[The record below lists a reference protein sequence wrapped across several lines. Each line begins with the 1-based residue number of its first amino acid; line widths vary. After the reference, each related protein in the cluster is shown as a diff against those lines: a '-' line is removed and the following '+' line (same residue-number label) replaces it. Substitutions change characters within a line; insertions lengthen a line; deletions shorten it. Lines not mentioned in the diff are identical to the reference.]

1 MDDMPM
7 GFKEVIPDQT
17 YPSKWKEFIIN
28 AGGTQS
34 TLQDIKV
41 PERAG
46 GFSYKDSS
54 KHYTRNRFIYWRITG
69 DVLELV
75 EQSLEINLTGNH
87 VRYKF
92 QDTAVLEGL
101 GIHEAGGGTSVV
113 LLVATVSSVHRLT
126 FPHPDLIHKK
136 DHLSS
141 HHPEMS
147 VPSIFAEASQSAAR
161 DPATFHVINNASTNS
176 MLPHTSASWL
186 SANDDALF
194 ALAYASG
201 SVLLLSMGSSHI
213 GLVTSA
219 ELKQTSVINR
229 LWSGFMPEALR
240 SRAGASGNFG
250 VNFGSGGEVAMGMV
264 MHPIANET
272 FLFCLCRD
280 GRLRMWST
288 AHKECKLATYVLEG
302 TAESG
307 RRLLQGTQNHML
319 RKAVSSDGNTVF
331 LGAYMCFSNEC
342 AFCVLK
348 PVLESGIYQL
358 IRLAT
363 IYAPEH
369 DLVDFQFSQFRLW
382 AVWTVSD
389 GSMLVSSILMELGEG
404 RASAQ
409 RSQDDW
415 EPAILETPPQGLL
428 FPWSPANEE
437 GVDPTTDPRHAYLAH
452 IFHPGRFPL
461 AVIAKALAVYRRV
474 PGGGLVGQPQESI
487 PPAAV
492 LRDRVSM
499 AVDSDIRM
507 ELSGECGEYVA
518 GDEEYREVSMRCWAR
533 LLLCCEQYQEAGA
546 RPMGL
551 VPGDG
556 GLRSPLALIRR
567 SQLSLFRPADALE
580 YLASLD
586 EPASVPPAYFA
597 STPILGKDPQVCS
610 DMCRVVGALAV
621 LEKRLPNGLKAAF
634 ECDLHRLRSPD
645 SAMAHIA
652 HALLCDSSGENV
664 LDPCA
669 PDSFWKCLEDVKNM
683 YAAMLM
689 LLKALTLD
697 HDQPND
703 LILEDPDPSS
713 SRVMMSV
720 NYLFSSQLGISMI
733 AESLHQIAV
742 VRFSMCRNLL
752 LLQHLILECSG
763 DGVGFGGSSGAGS
776 LGPLIDEEHVNGVR
790 SDLIPRTTLLTQAYL
805 LLKWVTE
812 TPCAPN
818 PPPSNSLENSLEQMT
833 LLRESRPSG
842 SRVPMVHAAQGRGGA
857 WTLAELFLA
866 CEGGQ
871 HAHALSLRLLDRG
884 QPSTSLFSCQWHT
897 AMLPYI
903 TLVGQLIWP
912 ISRNFIFPE
921 FLLSSRQYVLIQEY
935 VRLLQSWCEW
945 NSCSR
950 KFMLGVALLIGGGEC
965 DKAYDLVVQAAEGV
979 GTDHFMA
986 SALLQHSSKP
996 QKGLYPNLR
1005 TEVECGGLSA
1015 EEEDP
1020 PPSAR
1025 LLVLYYL
1032 QVIKL
1037 FDQLGYHD
1045 RVIALAKTAITVA
1058 DPHDPDLPTLHS
1070 IMFREHLRLGHW
1082 SEAQEALVS
1091 NPEGDR
1097 RRDCLRQLVTALWE
1111 RGELRTLVN
1120 LPSGVSAAKGRLGG
1134 GWRRGGTIRGEEE
1147 EVETVLEARARAI
1160 DLSGSRTSAGHSYYD
1175 FLYAFH
1181 ITKGNMRKAACVMYE
1196 QAMRLEQEVMG
1207 CRDGGRSWSWAL
1219 DKRARCLLACLNALC
1234 LVQKRYAWIVKPL
1247 PRGEAS
1253 PFQDGSSFEGRT
1265 PKRHRDGEEVLQSRM
1280 KRQVEVLEYK
1290 DIKKEYEVVI
1300 ARLKLI
1306 KYNPDHATVTGLARS
1321 EEELLGE
1328 LAKAGMYDNAL
1339 RLGALLFEG
1348 RTDCEWAV
1356 GILETAASACVRLLP
1371 NGPSS
1376 GFACA
1381 GTEIGGSRDSMSAW
1395 DMLADND
1402 LSMLGVGDAPAV
1414 SLSWKLLEHF
1424 VNKYETPG
1432 QTILHKAVATKILSM
1447 GAFLPHWLLASYK
1460 RRDPSELLRIFLE
1473 AGRLSEGGSLAIECV
1488 WAALGKGTECWG
1500 LESAIHANKPQL
1512 CLPHGTFHLYLLELG
1527 DATPTDPEYEQ
1538 LHKDLKDVL
1547 TLYLRTVTQVSV
1559 EMANQKAKLASG

>member
-1 MDDMPM
+1 MDHMPM

-17 YPSKWKEFIIN
+17 YSSKWKEFIIN

-46 GFSYKDSS
+46 GFCYKDSS

-75 EQSLEINLTGNH
+75 EQSLEINLIGNH

-92 QDTAVLEGL
+92 QDTAILEGL
-101 GIHEAGGGTSVV
+101 SIHEAGGGSNVV

-126 FPHPDLIHKK
+126 FPHPDIIHKK

-147 VPSIFAEASQSAAR
+147 VPSIFSEASQSAAR
-161 DPATFHVINNASTNS
+161 DPATFHVINNAIANS

-186 SANDDALF
+186 SANDEALF
-194 ALAYASG
+194 ALGYGTG
-201 SVLLLSMGSSHI
+201 SVLILCMGSSRI
-213 GLVTSA
+213 GLVSSA
-219 ELKQTSVINR
+219 ELKQSSVINR
-229 LWSGFMPEALR
+229 LWSGIMPEALR
-240 SRAGASGNFG
+240 SRGGSGGLGMSNFG
-250 VNFGSGGEVAMGMV
+250 VHFGSAGEVAMGMV
-264 MHPIANET
+264 IHPIANET

-288 AHKECKLATYVLEG
+288 AQKECKLASYVLES

-319 RKAVSSDGNTVF
+319 RKAVSNDGNTLY

-342 AFCVLK
+342 AFCILK

-358 IRLAT
+358 VRLTT

-369 DLVDFQFSQFRLW
+369 DLVDFQFSQYRLW

-389 GSMLVSSILMELGEG
+389 GSMLVSSMLMDLSEAK
-404 RASAQ
+404 ASGGSAPSTQ
-409 RSQDDW
+409 AEW
-415 EPAILETPPQGLL
+415 ETAILEVAPRGLL
-428 FPWSPANEE
+428 VPTASPEE
-437 GVDPTTDPRHAYLAH
+437 GLDPMVDPRQAYLAH

-461 AVIAKALAVYRRV
+461 AVIAKALAVYRRA
-474 PGGGLVGQPQESI
+474 PGGGIVSQTLDVGSTPL
-487 PPAAV
+487 AAV
-492 LRDRVSM
+492 LRDRVCK

-507 ELSGECGEYVA
+507 ELNGEPFNNEFVSCDE
-518 GDEEYREVSMRCWAR
+518 EEYREVSMRCWAR
-533 LLLCCEQYQEAGA
+533 LLLCCEQYREAGA

-556 GLRSPLALIRR
+556 GLRSTPPLALVRR

-580 YLASLD
+580 YLLSLKQP
-586 EPASVPPAYFA
+586 ENVPPTFFS

-610 DMCRVVGALAV
+610 EMCKVISALGI
-621 LEKRLPNGLKAAF
+621 LEKRIPEGLKAAF

-645 SAMAHIA
+645 SAMADIA
-652 HALLCDSSGENV
+652 SALLSDSSEENV

-683 YAAMLM
+683 YEAMLM

-713 SRVMMSV
+713 SRMMMSV
-720 NYLFSSQLGISMI
+720 NYLFSSQLGISVI

-742 VRFSMCRNLL
+742 VRFSTCCNLL
-752 LLQHLILECSG
+752 LLQYLILECSG
-763 DGVGFGGSSGAGS
+763 GGVGFGGSSWAGG

-812 TPCAPN
+812 TPCAPH
-818 PPPSNSLENSLEQMT
+818 PPPTSSLENSLQQMMLLKINDSKSSSSVGGPT
-833 LLRESRPSG
+833 LHHLHPL
-842 SRVPMVHAAQGRGGA
+842 GRGGA

-866 CEGGQ
+866 SDGGR
-871 HAHALSLRLLDRG
+871 HAHSLSVRLMHGGVRSEEG
-884 QPSTSLFSCQWHT
+884 EGNPNLFNCQWHS
-897 AMLPYI
+897 AMLPYV

-950 KFMLGVALLIGGGEC
+950 KFILGAALLIGGGEA
-965 DKAYDLVVQAAEGV
+965 DKAHDLVVQAAEGV
-979 GTDHFMA
+979 SSDHFMA
-986 SALLQHSSKP
+986 NALLQHSSRP
-996 QKGLYPNLR
+996 HKGIYPSLKKDL
-1005 TEVECGGLSA
+1005 EGAGGKDFGAGFSA
-1015 EEEDP
+1015 EEDQ
-1020 PPSAR
+1020 PSNAR
-1025 LLVLYYL
+1025 LLTQYYL
-1032 QVIKL
+1032 LVIKL
-1037 FDQLGYHD
+1037 FDQLNYHD
-1045 RVIALAKTAITVA
+1045 RVIDLAKTAITVA
-1058 DPHDPDLPTLHS
+1058 DPNDPDLPTLHS

-1091 NPEGDR
+1091 NPDGDR
-1097 RRDCLRQLVTALWE
+1097 RRDCLRQLVTALWD

-1120 LPSGVSAAKGRLGG
+1120 LPSGVSAAKAKGGVGGAGRASG
-1134 GWRRGGTIRGEEE
+1134 RGGTIRGEEE
-1147 EVETVLEARARAI
+1147 EVETVLEARARAV
-1160 DLSGSRTSAGHSYYD
+1160 DLLGSRSSGHNYYD
-1175 FLYAFH
+1175 FLYSFH
-1181 ITKGNMRKAACVMYE
+1181 VTRGNMRKAACAMYE

-1207 CRDGGRSWSWAL
+1207 CRVGPEGGVGSWSWAL
-1219 DKRARCLLACLNALC
+1219 DKRARCLLACMNALC
-1234 LVQKRYAWIVKPL
+1234 LVQRRYAWIVKPL
-1247 PRGEAS
+1247 PREPPFEAGGSPEGGSGPAFIGGERS
-1253 PFQDGSSFEGRT
+1253 
-1265 PKRHRDGEEVLQSRM
+1265 PKRRSDGEEVVQNRI

-1306 KYNPDHATVTGLARS
+1306 KYAPEHATVTGLALS
-1321 EEELLGE
+1321 EEELIGA

-1339 RLGALLFEG
+1339 RLGALLFES
-1348 RTDCEWAV
+1348 RHDCEWAV
-1356 GILETAASACVRLLP
+1356 GVLETAASACVRLLP

-1376 GFACA
+1376 AYASG
-1381 GTEIGGSRDSMSAW
+1381 GVEIGGSRDSTSAW
-1395 DMLADND
+1395 DLLGEND
-1402 LSMLGVGDAPAV
+1402 LSMLGIGDAPAV

-1432 QTILHKAVATKILSM
+1432 QTILHKAVATRILSM

-1460 RRDPSELLRIFLE
+1460 
-1473 AGRLSEGGSLAIECV
+1473 
-1488 WAALGKGTECWG
+1488 
-1500 LESAIHANKPQL
+1500 
-1512 CLPHGTFHLYLLELG
+1512 
-1527 DATPTDPEYEQ
+1527 
-1538 LHKDLKDVL
+1538 
-1547 TLYLRTVTQVSV
+1547 
-1559 EMANQKAKLASG
+1559 